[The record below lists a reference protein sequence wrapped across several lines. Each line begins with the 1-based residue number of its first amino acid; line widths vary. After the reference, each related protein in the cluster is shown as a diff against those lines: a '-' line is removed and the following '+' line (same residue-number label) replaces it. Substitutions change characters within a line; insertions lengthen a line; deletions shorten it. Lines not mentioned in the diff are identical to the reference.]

1 MVSGKTAAWIW
12 ERCLQKLHEQ
22 YWTQTEKVAEIKLF
36 LIQNWRLHIWI
47 WNLSL
52 AFLFL
57 EYPHKYGP
65 QGGCADHSVFERM
78 QKYQMT
84 GIEEPTTEV

>member
-1 MVSGKTAAWIW
+1 M
-12 ERCLQKLHEQ
+12 
-22 YWTQTEKVAEIKLF
+22 
-36 LIQNWRLHIWI
+36 
-47 WNLSL
+47 

-84 GIEEPTTEV
+84 GIEEPTTEVQNQAIIHYVD

>member
-1 MVSGKTAAWIW
+1 MQPYFGLVLGIW
-12 ERCLQKLHEQ
+12 KL
-22 YWTQTEKVAEIKLF
+22 
-36 LIQNWRLHIWI
+36 N
-47 WNLSL
+47 L

-84 GIEEPTTEV
+84 GIEEPTTEVQQRLMDYVD